1 MPRTPPEWIAKSDDA
16 RIPPRVR
23 IRVFERF
30 GGICQLTGRKIMPGD
45 EWDCD
50 HAVALANGGQHR
62 EANLRP
68 ILRSAHREKT
78 KADVAEK
85 SRVNRKRAKHLGV
98 TRPAGK
104 LQSRGFTPAP
114 PQQRA
119 RKPLGKSLPPRV
131 DIFSRKEIRDD

>member
-23 IRVFERF
+23 VRVFERF
-30 GGICQLTGRKIMPGD
+30 AGVCQLTGRKIMPGD

-50 HAVALANGGQHR
+50 HAVALTNGGEHR
-62 EANLRP
+62 EENLRP
-68 ILRSAHREKT
+68 VLRSAHREKT

-85 SRVNRKRAKHLGV
+85 SRVNRKRAKHLGIKPEKP
-98 TRPAGK
+98 RIA
-104 LQSRGFTPAP
+104 SRGFTPAP

-119 RKPLGKSLPPRV
+119 RKPVSKSLPPRAPM
-131 DIFSRKEIRDD
+131 FE

>member
-30 GGICQLTGRKIMPGD
+30 AGVCQLTGRKIMPGD

-50 HAVALANGGQHR
+50 HAVALANGGSHR
-62 EANLRP
+62 ESNLRP
-68 ILRSAHREKT
+68 VLRSAHREKT

-85 SRVNRKRAKHLGV
+85 SRVNRKRAKHLGIKAD
-98 TRPAGK
+98 RPK
-104 LQSRGFTPAP
+104 LQSRGFTPTA
-114 PQQRA
+114 PQQSA
-119 RKPLGKSLPPRV
+119 RRPINKSLPPRAPM
-131 DIFSRKEIRDD
+131 FR

>member
-1 MPRTPPEWIAKSDDA
+1 MPRTPPEWIGKSDDA

-30 GGICQLTGRKIMPGD
+30 AGICQLTGRKIMPGD

-50 HAVALANGGQHR
+50 HAIALANGGEHR
-62 EANLRP
+62 ESNLRP
-68 ILRSAHREKT
+68 VLRSAHREKT

-85 SRVNRKRAKHLGV
+85 SRVNRKRAKHLGI
-98 TRPAGK
+98 RPEK
-104 LQSRGFTPAP
+104 PRIPSRGFTPAP

-119 RKPLGKSLPPRV
+119 RKPISKSLPPRV
-131 DIFSRKEIRDD
+131 SLYE